1 MNQNKENSKKTFDKQ
16 AISYDTDIV
25 GEHARNLYAPILKK
39 LKQEEHVG
47 SLLDLGCGTGA
58 LLESIF
64 NLNITRQLSGIDLSS
79 NMIEEAKKKIG
90 DNAKLYLGDAENLP
104 FEDSLFDTVICND
117 SFHHYPSPDKVVKEV
132 SRVLKKD

>member
-16 AISYDTDIV
+16 AISYDTDMV

-64 NLNITRQLSGIDLSS
+64 NLNITKQLSGIDLSP
-79 NMIEEAKKKIG
+79 NMIEEAKKRLAIMRNYTLEMLKI
-90 DNAKLYLGDAENLP
+90 YL
-104 FEDSLFDTVICND
+104 
-117 SFHHYPSPDKVVKEV
+117 
-132 SRVLKKD
+132 LKIAYLIR